1 MRDTEQPPADPR
13 LLAAL
18 AKTDLDELATR
29 LLGLARK
36 KMWRRW
42 KGVPPS
48 GETPEDVVQKAFHQ
62 ALSGVRKFP
71 KGNVDLYVFL
81 VMVVRSLISHLGEKE
96 ENRCVHTPI
105 EESADVLMDWKYTP
119 REAELTAAADAARL
133 LRDFAP
139 DKLMTDYIRLLIEE
153 QCRNAAEYAR
163 ALGVTV
169 AAIHNMNRRLARYR
183 DRQRRETRATDEL
196 PN

>member
-1 MRDTEQPPADPR
+1 MRDHEPADPR

-18 AKTDLDELATR
+18 AKADLDELTTR
-29 LLGLARK
+29 LLGLAHRK
-36 KMWRRW
+36 MQRRW
-42 KGVPPS
+42 KGSPPS

-71 KGNVDLYVFL
+71 KGIDLYVFL
-81 VMVVRSLISHLGEKE
+81 VMVVRSLISHLAEKE

-105 EESADVLMDWKYTP
+105 EESADVLVDWKYTS
-119 REAELTAAADAARL
+119 REAELAVAADVVRI
-133 LRDFAP
+133 LRDFAA

-153 QCRNAAEYAR
+153 QCRNAVEYAR

-169 AAIHNMNRRLARYR
+169 RDILNMNRRLARYR
-183 DRQRRETRATDEL
+183 DRQRRKPRR
-196 PN
+196 NR

>member
-1 MRDTEQPPADPR
+1 MRDDEQAPADPR

-18 AKTDLDELATR
+18 AQADLDELATR
-29 LLGLARK
+29 LLGLARR

-48 GETPEDVVQKAFHQ
+48 GETPEDIVQKAFHQ
-62 ALSGVRKFP
+62 ALTGVRKFP
-71 KGNVDLYVFL
+71 KGDVELYVFL
-81 VMVVRSLISHLGEKE
+81 VMVVRSLISHLAEKE

-105 EESADVLMDWKYTP
+105 EESADLLMDWKYAP
-119 REAELTAAADAARL
+119 REAELAAAADVARVF
-133 LRDFAP
+133 RDFAA
-139 DKLMTDYIRLLIEE
+139 DKLMTDYIHLLSEE

-163 ALGVTV
+163 ALGVDV

-183 DRQRRETRATDEL
+183 DRQRRETRPPNEL